1 MTLGHEDIL
10 HSSKSCVVLHL
21 DVHFDLF
28 VQQGYSGG
36 SLFFLHMD
44 VQLFQNH
51 LLKDSAIS
59 VELLC
64 TFIKKKINHVNVT
77 PLMD

>member
-1 MTLGHEDIL
+1 
-10 HSSKSCVVLHL
+10 
-21 DVHFDLF
+21 
-28 VQQGYSGG
+28 
-36 SLFFLHMD
+36 MD

-51 LLKDSAIS
+51 LLKDSTIS

-64 TFIKKKINHVNVT
+64 TFIKKKINHISVT